1 MIIIRHSLINVAKF
15 VYSDIKNLEI
25 FMLKQL
31 FLSLVI
37 VAIAVSFLSA
47 QNKEE
52 NKPVIKTYFMVKVGG
67 EIHPWMTQKGVCL
80 K

>member
-1 MIIIRHSLINVAKF
+1 MT
-15 VYSDIKNLEI
+15 
-25 FMLKQL
+25 KQL

-37 VAIAVSFLSA
+37 AITGSFLPA
-47 QNKEE
+47 QNKED
-52 NKPVIKTYFMVKVGG
+52 NKTVMKNYFMVKVGG